1 MHPEEIKAA
10 MRMNGVTAARLAE
23 ELQLAPTTI
32 SMVVNGRG
40 TSKRVQTRISEII
53 GKPCEEVFPPKES
66 LLRRSAEEMSRKS
79 A

>member
-23 ELQLAPTTI
+23 ELELNPTTI

-40 TSKRVQTRISEII
+40 TSKRVQKRISEII
-53 GKPCEEVFPPKES
+53 GKPYDEVFPPKPS
-66 LLRRSAEEMSRKS
+66 LLRRTAEELPRKS